1 MGIRARVILM
11 LGICSLL
18 VTLVIGLAS
27 YLLTERMALVEAKN
41 KGRLL
46 LNSLA
51 AHRSYFMAKQR
62 PLVDAL
68 VEENRFYP
76 ELMSGFFVA
85 RGIWD
90 IFARDNRGYHYKQ
103 ATLDPRYPPN
113 KADPDEVKM
122 IEAFRRDS
130 ALLQLQGLVEK
141 EGKRFYYLA
150 RPIRIDEQNCL
161 QCHGD
166 PADAPRDQIE
176 IYGTERGYGW
186 QLNETVS
193 ASVIYVSMEEELT
206 QAQRMAGVVFLVGM
220 ACFFLVLLVVVFF
233 LDRHVIQP
241 VEYLGRRVEEIS
253 QGKNMQ
259 ESFRPD
265 SDDEIAVLARAIDHL
280 RRVMAGKKR

>member
-41 KGRLL
+41 KGQLI

-51 AHRSYFMAKQR
+51 AHRSYFMDQQR
-62 PLVDAL
+62 PLVQAL

-76 ELMSGFFVA
+76 ELMSGFVVV

-90 IFARDNRGYHYKQ
+90 VFVRDNTGYRYKQ

-113 KADPDEVKM
+113 KADSDEAKM

-130 ALLQLQGLVEK
+130 TLRQLEGLAEK
-141 EGKRFYYLA
+141 EGERYFYLA
-150 RPIRIDEQNCL
+150 RPIRIDEQSCL

-193 ASVIYVSMEEELT
+193 ISVIYVSMQEALT
-206 QAQRMAGVVFLVGM
+206 RAQRTAGAVFLVGM
-220 ACFFLVLLVVVFF
+220 ACFFLALLVVVFF
-233 LDRHVIQP
+233 LDRHVIRP
-241 VEYLGRRVEEIS
+241 IEYLGRRVEEIS

-259 ESFRPD
+259 EGFRPD
-265 SDDEIAVLARAIDHL
+265 CDDEIAILARAIDHL